1 MNAFIVAVIAD
12 LNARIDANDAVAYS
26 HYDSALKRIV
36 VTRINTGDLY
46 TYIVDCRSNI
56 VFLPYHG

>member
-1 MNAFIVAVIAD
+1 MNAFIVAVMAD
-12 LNARIDANDAVAYS
+12 LNARIDANDAVAYN
-26 HYDSALKRIV
+26 HYDADRNRIV

-46 TYIVDCRSNI
+46 TYVVDCRSNI